1 MTEPPEPPTSH
12 PTPFPDIIPTKGALR
27 DWVDVYGPMSEA
39 PDEAHFAAALT
50 TISAAIGW
58 KARITWAETA
68 EACTISCIIE
78 GGSAT
83 ARKTTVAGTAAGLV
97 RLAYKDGLHDQP
109 RLAVRSFGHS
119 SDRGLIDA
127 VAPKDNEQAALWE
140 TEPPPG
146 TVLVWDEF
154 GSVLGNPNDLKGADW
169 KGAIRAT
176 LMQLLQGRSPGI
188 HLSGKDSPAHRCAVT
203 ILATMTRIELEQRVS
218 HGLLRD
224 GFMGRFCL
232 IPHNG
237 RPRYLAIP
245 PHVSDDVKGK
255 RAALA
260 DWLQSLA
267 ESREEFDVFGAL
279 TPGAKQRRTEWYELT
294 LKTLEK
300 RVEDSPTE
308 TNMALLEAFGRAQT
322 TAIKIAAIAAVSEQ
336 YAPPITGLRQI
347 RIEREHVDY
356 GIEFAHFLLKE
367 IKSLCGE
374 VSDSA
379 DETYCR
385 KVVTFLEKRGGRVSR
400 KDLLDGVR
408 GPGLSRKAK
417 WEAIVGMVDE
427 TIGIEDEAT
436 AGRPRQ
442 VVWLI

>member
-1 MTEPPEPPTSH
+1 MTEPTH
-12 PTPFPDIIPTKGALR
+12 TPFPGLVPTRGALR

-39 PDEAHFAAALT
+39 PDEAHFGAALV

-58 KARITWAETA
+58 KARITWAETT
-68 EACTISCIIE
+68 EACTISCILE

-83 ARKTTVAGTAAGLV
+83 ARKTTVANTAAGLV
-97 RLAYKDGLHDQP
+97 RLAYQDGLHDHP
-109 RLAVRSFGHS
+109 RLHVRNFGHS

-127 VAPKDNEQAALWE
+127 VAPKDNEEALLWE

-169 KGAIRAT
+169 KGAIRST
-176 LMQLLQGRSPGI
+176 LMQLLQGRSSGV
-188 HLSGKDSPAHRCAVT
+188 HLSGQDKPAHRCAVT
-203 ILATMTRIELEQRVS
+203 ILATMTRVELEQRVS

-245 PHVSDDVKGK
+245 PSVSDDTKGK

-267 ESREEFDVFGAL
+267 ESREEFDVFEAL
-279 TPGAKQRRTEWYELT
+279 TPDARARRTEWYELT

-308 TNMALLEAFGRAQT
+308 TNQALLEAFGRAQT

-347 RIEREHVDY
+347 KIEREHVDY

-374 VSDSA
+374 ISGSS

-385 KVVTFLEKRGGRVSR
+385 KVLDYLKRRGEPVSR
-400 KDLLDGVR
+400 RDLLNSVR
-408 GPGLSRKAK
+408 TVGGMSKRQRWDAILGLYPEDIDIYVEQTTTRPK
-417 WEAIVGMVDE
+417 EIV
-427 TIGIEDEAT
+427 AL
-436 AGRPRQ
+436 AAS
-442 VVWLI
+442 